1 MSKSDPDPRSRIE
14 LTDEPEVIVEK
25 CKKAVTDFKS
35 EVTYDPEERHGVAT
49 LIELMSICTGCSHDQ
64 VCKDHCNVDTGK
76 FKLRVGDA
84 LVEYLAP
91 IRKQFKHL
99 IAEPQYLNE
108 VLNKGAS
115 RANIIADA
123 TWKEVKL
130 KVGIGLL

>member
-14 LTDEPEVIVEK
+14 LTDEPEVIVAK

-35 EVTYDPEERHGVAT
+35 EVTYDPEERRGVAT
-49 LIELMSICTGCSHDQ
+49 LIELMSICTGRSHEQ
-64 VCKDHCNVDTGK
+64 VCEDNRDVDTGK

-84 LVEYLAP
+84 LVEYLTP
-91 IRKQFKHL
+91 IRKQFKQL

-108 VLNKGAS
+108 VLNKGAL
-115 RANIIADA
+115 RANTIADT
-123 TWKEVKL
+123 TWKEVKQ